1 MAKAT
6 SVLALCA
13 LLVACGPD
21 ARDGDDDGNG
31 GSGNGSSDCEVCGV
45 PEQCKKMDIVFVV
58 DNSGSMQE
66 EQTNLA
72 ANFPMFAQLLE
83 QYQVTANGEP
93 LDFRVALTTTGR
105 DIMYQIDLGGGFGTF
120 PQNEMGQNGVFYD
133 TCGVNKRW
141 LDRSDPTMAQAL
153 ACRANVGTMGPSME
167 MPLLMSKWA
176 LKERA
181 ADTNAGFVRPDALLA
196 VVMLTDEDDSSTTDN
211 NFTVTATGS
220 PPTNWHP
227 ADQVMF
233 LDGLKGNRTRWAS
246 AVIAGD
252 GNCSSSFGNAAD
264 AIRLKEFVSLAN
276 GNSTQAVFS
285 SICNGDLTK
294 GLKDALD
301 LFQAA
306 CGAIIL

>member
-1 MAKAT
+1 M
-6 SVLALCA
+6 

-21 ARDGDDDGNG
+21 SRDEDDDGTGG
-31 GSGNGSSDCEVCGV
+31 GSGSGSQCEVCGV

-66 EQTNLA
+66 EQSNLA
-72 ANFPMFAQLLE
+72 SNFPMFAQLLE
-83 QYQVTANGEP
+83 QYTVNNNGEP

-105 DIMYQIDLGGGFGTF
+105 DVMYQIDLGGGFGTF
-120 PQNEMGQNGVFYD
+120 PQNETGQNGEFYNN
-133 TCGVNKRW
+133 CGVSKRW
-141 LDRSDPTMAQAL
+141 LERSDPTMAQAL
-153 ACRANVGTMGPSME
+153 SCRANVGTMGPSIE

-181 ADTNAGFVRPDALLA
+181 ADTNAGFIRSDALLA
-196 VVMLTDEDDSSTTDN
+196 VVMLTDEDDASTTDN
-211 NFTVTATGS
+211 NFTLNAMGVS
-220 PPTNWHP
+220 PTNFHP
-227 ADQVMF
+227 QDAVMF
-233 LDGLKGNRTRWAS
+233 LDGVKGNRTRWAS

-252 GNCSSSFGNAAD
+252 GNCSSNFGNAAD
-264 AIRLKEFVSLAN
+264 AVRLKQFVTLAN
-276 GNSTQAVFS
+276 GNGSTQAVFS